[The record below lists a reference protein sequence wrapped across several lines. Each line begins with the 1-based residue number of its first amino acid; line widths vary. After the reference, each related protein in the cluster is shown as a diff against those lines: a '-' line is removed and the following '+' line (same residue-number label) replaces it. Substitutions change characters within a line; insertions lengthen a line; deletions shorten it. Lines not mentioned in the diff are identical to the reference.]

1 MYLWYVILVIVNAN
15 GEARA
20 VAHYPKSPSYNNERN
35 CLEYGQ
41 ELSEKVQVELGTK
54 NARVFWKCESV
65 SYDTIAK
72 SLPRT

>member
-1 MYLWYVILVIVNAN
+1 MSFWYVILVIISAN

-20 VAHYPKSPSYNNERN
+20 VAHYPKSPDFNNERN
-35 CLEYGQ
+35 CLAYGK
-41 ELSEKVQVELGTK
+41 ELSETVQMELGTK

-65 SYDTIAK
+65 SYETISK